1 MKVGEQTQQP
11 TILIVDDE
19 EDLLEI
25 CRLFFEETYEYRVLT
40 SNVSTNVEEI
50 IQANP
55 VETVILDINLPER
68 SGIEVLEGI
77 REIEEKLP
85 VIFIS
90 AYTSLETAVSALRY
104 GAYDYLKKPF
114 KLRRLGKLVE
124 RALEKYRLELE
135 NQDLKVK
142 LEKEL
147 EYAKGFKSFYKSIIS
162 SMSSG
167 LITIDTDKKITD
179 LNDAAANLFNTAP
192 DKAKG
197 KYLYDLWK
205 VEEIDETL
213 NKALNG
219 EVRNNKEVYMT
230 DSKTGKERCV
240 GYTCSPLKNDK
251 NEIIGAI
258 INFKDI
264 TEVKEMTDRLR
275 RMDRL
280 ATLGQFTASLAHEI
294 KNPLSGIHA
303 AVDLL
308 LEITATDSRQSKYLN
323 LMNEELKRVNNL
335 IQSML
340 NYSNPNPLNLRP
352 LYVEDVIHNIIDL
365 NNELLKK
372 KNIKLKTDYAH
383 DKRVLADRD
392 QIKQIFLN
400 LIINAIDAV
409 DEGGKI
415 QLKTRLNSDGDFL
428 IISVSDNGVGIS
440 PEHQEKIFQPFFT
453 KKNNGFGLGLP
464 TVERIVHEHGGEISV
479 ESELGK
485 GTTFRVTLPINKE
498 TR

>member
-1 MKVGEQTQQP
+1 LGEQTQQP

-40 SNVSTNVEEI
+40 SNISTNVEEI
-50 IQANP
+50 IEANP
-55 VETVILDINLPER
+55 VQTVILDINLPER

-124 RALEKYRLELE
+124 RAMEKYRLELE
-135 NQDLKVK
+135 NEDLKIQ

-147 EYAKGFKSFYKSIIS
+147 EHAKGFKSFYKSIIS
-162 SMSSG
+162 SMTSG
-167 LITIDTDKKITD
+167 LITIDTDKKVTD
-179 LNDAAANLFNTAP
+179 LNDAAANLFNTIP
-192 DKAKG
+192 DEAKG
-197 KYLYDLWK
+197 KYLYDLWH
-205 VEEIDETL
+205 VEEIDDTL

-230 DSKTGKERCV
+230 DPKTDKQRCV
-240 GYTCSPLKNDK
+240 GYTCSPLKNDR

-294 KNPLSGIHA
+294 KNPLAGIHA
-303 AVDLL
+303 AADLL
-308 LEITATDSRQSKYLN
+308 LEITPSDSRENKYLN
-323 LMNEELKRVNNL
+323 LMNEELERVNNL

-340 NYSNPNPLNLRP
+340 NYSNPKPLNLRP
-352 LYVEDVIHNIIDL
+352 IYIEDIIHNIIDL
-365 NNELLKK
+365 NNELLKR
-372 KNIKLKTDYAH
+372 KNIDLKTDYAH
-383 DKRVLADRD
+383 DKRVLVDRD

-400 LIINAIDAV
+400 LIINAIDAL
-409 DEGGKI
+409 DDGGKI
-415 QLKTRLNSDGDFL
+415 RLKTRLNSDGDFL
-428 IISVSDNGVGIS
+428 IISVSDNGLGIS

-453 KKNNGFGLGLP
+453 KKSNGFGLGLP
-464 TVERIVHEHGGEISV
+464 TVERIIHEHGGEISV

-485 GTTFRVTLPINKE
+485 GTTFHVSLPVDKE
-498 TR
+498 TI